1 MSQSERQSET
11 SEPSPYVVVSSP
23 GMENLASSVLAIMKR
38 QFGVEFPHHHME
50 FRTFAN
56 GEDLPRLPETV
67 RRQHV
72 FYFHPMQTP
81 SPNDA
86 VVRLM
91 LANDAMRRAS
101 VHGIT
106 LVLPYMAY
114 LRQDRKDRPRVP
126 ISARV
131 LADAIEMNRSIE
143 RVITFD
149 MHAEA
154 VQGFFSLPVDNLT
167 TVDLYAATCRKRFS
181 DMSNV
186 MVVAPDF
193 GGVVRARRFAA
204 ELGDVPVAIFEKNR
218 PEANKSE
225 VISVIGEPVAGKHVV
240 IYDDMCDTGGTIR
253 GVARELQRRG
263 ARDVTVLVTHGI
275 FSGAADV
282 KFAEAGF
289 PVLATNSIPR
299 SAEYLAENASWFTQQ
314 PIDELL
320 ANAVYQASIVGGSVS
335 QLSARR

>member
-1 MSQSERQSET
+1 MQVSEA
-11 SEPSPYVVVSSP
+11 EPSPYVVVSSP
-23 GMENLASSVLAIMKR
+23 GMEQLADSVLAIMAHK
-38 QFGVEFPHHHME
+38 FGAEFPHHRME
-50 FRTFAN
+50 YQDFAN
-56 GEDLPRLPETV
+56 GEVLPRLPETV

-72 FYFHPMQTP
+72 FFFHPMQDP

-86 VVRLM
+86 LVRLM

-101 VHGIT
+101 VAGIT
-106 LVLPYMAY
+106 LVLPYMTY

-131 LADAIEMNRSIE
+131 IADVIEMNRSIE

-154 VQGFFSLPVDNLT
+154 VQGFFSIPVDNLT
-167 TVDLYAATCRKRFS
+167 SIGLYAEACRKRFP
-181 DMSNV
+181 DLAKNV
-186 MVVAPDF
+186 IIVAPDF

-218 PEANKSE
+218 PGANTS
-225 VISVIGEPVAGKHVV
+225 VVVSVIGEPVAGKHVV

-253 GVARELQRRG
+253 GVVTELKARG

-275 FSGAADV
+275 FSGTAAQEF
-282 KFAEAGF
+282 KKAGF

-299 SAEYLAENASWFTQQ
+299 VPAYLEDNASWLTQQ
-314 PIDELL
+314 PMDDLL
-320 ANAVYQASIVGGSVS
+320 ASAVYQASIVGGSVS
-335 QLSARR
+335 KLSSSRR